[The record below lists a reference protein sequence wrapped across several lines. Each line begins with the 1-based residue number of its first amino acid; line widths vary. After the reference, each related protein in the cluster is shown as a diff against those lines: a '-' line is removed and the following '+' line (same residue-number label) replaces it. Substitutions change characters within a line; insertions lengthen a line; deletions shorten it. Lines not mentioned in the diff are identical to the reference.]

1 MPLERKINEIGNC
14 RTVSLPVSW
23 VRNAE
28 QQAGA
33 KMIKVAMECNH
44 KITIEPIFAPIEQLK
59 PEKET
64 LAEKIKNKLHYEKE
78 VKLY

>member
-1 MPLERKINEIGNC
+1 MGEKQEMNRTILFRGTSTRHYFELKNIGVKC
-14 RTVSLPVSW
+14 TCDLKHLISGV
-23 VRNAE
+23 
-28 QQAGA
+28 
-33 KMIKVAMECNH
+33 
-44 KITIEPIFAPIEQLK
+44 QLK